1 MENVPPQYRKYKK
14 LFSEELDT
22 GLPQHSEWDH
32 EIELKDG
39 KTPKFFKIYNLN
51 ETELNTLREYLEE
64 NLRKGYIR
72 RSKSSAGYPV
82 MFVPKKN
89 GKLRLC
95 IDYRQLNDIT
105 IKDRTPLPLITEM
118 KDRLHQAK

>member
-14 LFSEELDT
+14 LFSEKLNT
-22 GLPQHSEWDH
+22 GLLQHNKWDH
-32 EIELKDG
+32 KIELKNG
-39 KTPKFFKIYNLN
+39 KTLKFFKIYNLN

-118 KDRLHQAK
+118 KHRLHQAK

>member
-1 MENVPPQYRKYKK
+1 MENVPPQYRKYEK

-32 EIELKDG
+32 EIELRDG

-95 IDYRQLNDIT
+95 IDYR
-105 IKDRTPLPLITEM
+105 
-118 KDRLHQAK
+118 

>member
-1 MENVPPQYRKYKK
+1 MENVPPQYRKYKE

-22 GLPQHSEWDH
+22 GLPQYSEWDH
-32 EIELKDG
+32 KIELRDG

-72 RSKSSAGYPV
+72 RFKLLAGY
-82 MFVPKKN
+82 FIIFILKKN
-89 GKLRLC
+89 NKL
-95 IDYRQLNDIT
+95 
-105 IKDRTPLPLITEM
+105 
-118 KDRLHQAK
+118 